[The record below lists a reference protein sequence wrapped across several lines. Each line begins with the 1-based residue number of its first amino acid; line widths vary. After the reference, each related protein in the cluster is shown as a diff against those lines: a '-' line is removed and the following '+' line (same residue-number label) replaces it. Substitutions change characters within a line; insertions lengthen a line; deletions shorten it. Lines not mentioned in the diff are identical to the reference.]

1 MITAAPIRV
10 PRIYNENRC
19 RITLVWRTS
28 CRTRGCTARCQ
39 SPFLRGGPLR
49 CGWNSIISDRL
60 PCEHCPRVTPSR
72 GERITARRSYLN
84 CTRFRGEVITSFFL
98 IPRLFRALKARR
110 RNEFRAADLSSHPPP
125 PPLSLLPAPHPPRPP
140 PLKLNRP
147 ASNNAR
153 T

>member
-1 MITAAPIRV
+1 MPDNAR
-10 PRIYNENRC
+10 
-19 RITLVWRTS
+19 LVRLV
-28 CRTRGCTARCQ
+28 AREGALRPP
-39 SPFLRGGPLR
+39 SPFLRGGLLR

-84 CTRFRGEVITSFFL
+84 CTRFREEVITSFFL

-110 RNEFRAADLSSHPPP
+110 RNEFRAADLSLPLRPPPSLSLSPPP
-125 PPLSLLPAPHPPRPP
+125 PAPSR
-140 PLKLNRP
+140 LKLNRP